1 MEGMNS
7 CILKKQIYCEFDN
20 FFLSNTISEFDN
32 FFISNPMKEELF
44 VEYIKHMINFY
55 KTATSNEY
63 LTFIELL
70 ERMIEDYNNS
80 DKFQVRQ
87 FKFVIKKIT
96 KVDMLF
102 DILSFFVG
110 KTNARKNVY
119 YV

>member
-20 FFLSNTISEFDN
+20 FFSSNPMNEEL
-32 FFISNPMKEELF
+32 FISNPMKEELF
-44 VEYIKHMINFY
+44 IEYIEHMINFY
-55 KTATSNEY
+55 KTAISNEY

-70 ERMIEDYNNS
+70 ERMIKDYNDS

-87 FKFVIKKIT
+87 LKFVIKKIT